1 MRPRAALDGLNFCL
15 ADAISMLGPYLGV
28 FLLTRHGWDQA
39 AVGFVAMASG
49 LAGIAAKLPLGAA
62 IDASHAKRALLVAA
76 LAGISVAATM
86 IALAPSGATVLVACL
101 VVAVAGQAFGPL
113 VAALTL
119 GLFERDRIAWHM
131 GRNGAFDHAGNI
143 FAALVVAVVG
153 SLLGQQATFLLVPL
167 FSMIAMACVAAIPAK
182 AIDNRRARGAD
193 ADGGDGGTIRDLLR
207 CAPLLVLAAALFLFH
222 LANAAMLPLVGQR
235 LALLHRGYESAMMSA
250 CIVAA
255 QFVMLPVALFCGGRA
270 DRIGRRP
277 LLLAAFAILPLRGLL
292 YTLNDS
298 PQWLIAVQLLDGVG
312 AGALGVLVPLLVAD
326 LTRGTGRFNLS
337 FGAMATM
344 GGIGAALS
352 NAAAGAIVV
361 AAGYDAAFLALAA
374 VALTGFV
381 LVWAAL
387 PETAIRN
394 SPLVS
399 ERRTCQPLPY

>member
-1 MRPRAALDGLNFCL
+1 MRPRVALDGLNFCL
-15 ADAISMLGPYLGV
+15 ADATSMLGPYLGV

-39 AVGFVAMASG
+39 AVGFIAMASG
-49 LAGIAAKLPLGAA
+49 LLGIVAKLPLGAA
-62 IDASHAKRALLVAA
+62 IDASRSKQVLLVAA
-76 LAGISVAATM
+76 LVAISLAATLM
-86 IALAPSGATVLVACL
+86 VVAPSATTILVACL
-101 VVAVAGQAFGPL
+101 AVAVAGQAFGPL
-113 VAALTL
+113 VTALTL
-119 GLFERDRIAWHM
+119 GLFERDQIAWHM

-143 FAALVVAVVG
+143 FAAMVVALVG

-167 FSMIAMACVAAIPAK
+167 FSMIAMACVAAIPAR
-182 AIDNRRARGAD
+182 AIDHRRARGAD
-193 ADGGDGGTIRDLLR
+193 TDGSNGGTIRDLLC

-255 QFVMLPVALFCGGRA
+255 QFVMLPAALCCGAWA

-277 LLLAAFAILPLRGLL
+277 LLLAAFGILPLRGVL

-337 FGAMATM
+337 FGAMATT

-352 NAAAGAIVV
+352 NAGAGAIVV

-374 VALTGFV
+374 LALTGFV

-387 PETAIRN
+387 PETAVQN
-394 SPLVS
+394 SPLVIK
-399 ERRTCQPLPY
+399 RRTCQPSPY